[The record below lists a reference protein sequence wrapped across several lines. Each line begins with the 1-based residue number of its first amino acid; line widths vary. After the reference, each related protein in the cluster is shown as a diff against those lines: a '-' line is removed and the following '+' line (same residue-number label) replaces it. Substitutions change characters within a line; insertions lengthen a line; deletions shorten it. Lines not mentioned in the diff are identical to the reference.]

1 MNKTAVLKSVLF
13 GIIATGMVFTTM
25 ESASAGKKVRGLY
38 RHVVMF
44 QFNEDVTDEQVKEI
58 EKAFLALGDK
68 IDTIIDVEFGTN
80 VSPEGLNEGLTHC
93 FLVTFK
99 DKKGLEVYLPHK
111 AHQQFVDLVKP
122 RLAKVVVI
130 DYVSR

>member
-1 MNKTAVLKSVLF
+1 
-13 GIIATGMVFTTM
+13 
-25 ESASAGKKVRGLY
+25 
-38 RHVVMF
+38 MF
-44 QFNEDVTDEQVKEI
+44 QFNEDVSDEKVTEV

-68 IDTIIDVEFGTN
+68 IDTIVDVEFGTN

-111 AHQQFVDLVKP
+111 AHQEFVTLVKP
-122 RLAKVVVI
+122 VLAKVVVI

>member
-1 MNKTAVLKSVLF
+1 MHKTTLVKSVIF
-13 GIIATGMVFTTM
+13 GVITTGMVLSSMQTT
-25 ESASAGKKVRGLY
+25 SAGKKVRGLY

-44 QFNEDVTDEQVKEI
+44 QFNDDVSVEQVKEV
-58 EKAFLALGDK
+58 EKAFLGLGDK

-111 AHQQFVDLVKP
+111 AHQAFVDLVKP

>member
-1 MNKTAVLKSVLF
+1 MNKTTVLKSILF
-13 GIIATGMVFTTM
+13 GIIATGMVHTTM
-25 ESASAGKKVRGLY
+25 ESASAARKVRGLY

-44 QFNEDVTDEQVKEI
+44 QFNEDVSDEKVTEV

-68 IDTIIDVEFGTN
+68 IDTIVDVEFGTN

-99 DKKGLEVYLPHK
+99 SKKGLEVYLPHK
-111 AHQQFVDLVKP
+111 AHQEFVTLVKP
-122 RLAKVVVI
+122 VLAKVVVI